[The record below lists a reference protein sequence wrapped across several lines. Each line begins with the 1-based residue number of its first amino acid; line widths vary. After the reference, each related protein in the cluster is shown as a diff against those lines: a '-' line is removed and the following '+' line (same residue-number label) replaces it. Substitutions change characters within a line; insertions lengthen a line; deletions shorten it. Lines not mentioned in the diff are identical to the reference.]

1 MLHVE
6 VEEICL
12 PILAVAAYKIP
23 AQVQVVALRTLSL
36 RLLADP
42 QRCSRHYQS
51 AWLYFLGQW
60 NRKLTIFR
68 HNFEKD
74 RVVNCDVTISK
85 YFFKFPE
92 LQTSLVFAQIVI
104 NYFRDGTCHCPIAF
118 STVRT

>member
-42 QRCSRHYQS
+42 QRCSRNYQS
-51 AWLYFLGQW
+51 SRFYFLSQW
-60 NRKLTIFR
+60 NRKFRIFR
-68 HNFEKD
+68 YNFEKH
-74 RVVNCDVTISK
+74 RVIDCESTSTK
-85 YFFKFPE
+85 YFFNLPE
-92 LQTSLVFAQIVI
+92 LQTSLVFAQVVI
-104 NYFRDGTCHCPIAF
+104 NNFRNRPCHVI
-118 STVRT
+118 